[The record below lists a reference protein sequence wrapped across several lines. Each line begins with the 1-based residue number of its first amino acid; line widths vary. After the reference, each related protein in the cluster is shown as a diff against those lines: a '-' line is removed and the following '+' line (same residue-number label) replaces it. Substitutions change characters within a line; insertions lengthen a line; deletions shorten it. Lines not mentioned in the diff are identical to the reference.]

1 VASNREAFNHNLTT
15 ERADSTITTST
26 PLLEQKGKPAA
37 QLERDLQ
44 PARSQRWNWQDAL
57 YLLVLVGLVMAMAL
71 LYTPD
76 LTGEV
81 PGKWWD
87 PLLNIWT
94 LSWDT
99 NSLLH
104 HPALLWQGQ
113 LLYPNLLTL
122 SYSENLL
129 GEVIFFAPVF
139 LISNNPVLAYNVTFY
154 LAFLLCGVN
163 MYIAARHYTGKPL
176 AAFVAALIYAF
187 APYRLAQI
195 DHIHIVAG
203 EWIPLAF
210 LFLDLSLQRSRWHHW
225 SLFILFYLLQLFSS
239 IYYGIFLSYTLLA
252 YVLIRYSWPFI
263 KQLRQNRR
271 AYIEQLMAQV
281 VKPIAVFSAASIILF
296 ILLKPYLDTL
306 HSGLARSTFESV
318 GYSAFVRDFTFTAI
332 FNRLYGISSYNGTI
346 IVPDGEH
353 FLFLG
358 WTIMALTALGIVLA
372 FWKHHS
378 IMRNFAWTG
387 LIVLLFAF
395 GPYLQYSTNSGAPLL
410 PTQSY
415 NHPFAPAIPMPWLLA
430 YYILPGFQGLRVP
443 ARLVGVLL
451 MMLALLSAYTVSWLQ
466 EIVHAKSAG
475 KQEIGAQ
482 PAVRP
487 FKHFS
492 FFALTIRCLLVAL
505 PLAILLESLPAYL
518 PVTHVPV
525 GNSIPPVYQWL
536 ASHGGTQPV
545 VELPMAHLDENFT
558 RKDEAWYDYYAL
570 YHDHPIVNGW
580 SGYRPDLTTTISA
593 LLLNFPSSASLQI
606 LEKYHVEYVIFHPQ
620 LFLRYETPGTVNATL
635 ARMQTSSRL
644 HFIAVFGSNLSS
656 SDSLWQVT

>member
-1 VASNREAFNHNLTT
+1 MST
-15 ERADSTITTST
+15 EPADSIVTTST
-26 PLLEQKGKPAA
+26 PLIEQKSEPAA
-37 QLERDLQ
+37 QLEREIQ
-44 PARSQRWNWQDAL
+44 AAHSHRWNWQDTL
-57 YLLVLVGLVMAMAL
+57 YLLALVGLVIAMVL

-81 PGKWWD
+81 PGEWWD

-99 NSLLH
+99 NTLLH
-104 HPALLWQGQ
+104 HPTLLWQGQ
-113 LLYPNLLTL
+113 LLYPNSLTL

-129 GEVIFFAPVF
+129 GEAIFFAPVF

-163 MYIAARHYTGKPL
+163 MYLAARYYTGKPL
-176 AAFVAALIYAF
+176 AAFVAALVYAF

-225 SLFILFYLLQLFSS
+225 SLFVLFYLLQLLSS

-252 YVLIRYSWPFI
+252 YVLIRYSWPFV
-263 KQLRQNRR
+263 KQLRQNRWV
-271 AYIEQLMAQV
+271 YIRQLLAQS
-281 VKPIAVFSAASIILF
+281 VKPLALFFAASLILF
-296 ILLKPYLDTL
+296 ILMRPYLASL
-306 HSGLARSTFESV
+306 RSGLARSTFEAV
-318 GYSAFVRDFTFTAI
+318 EYSAFVRDFTFTAI

-346 IVPDGEH
+346 ILPDGEH

-358 WTIMALTALGIVLA
+358 WTIMALTALGIALA
-372 FWKHHS
+372 FWRHHRIMLS
-378 IMRNFAWTG
+378 IALTG
-387 LIVLLFAF
+387 LIILLFAF

-415 NHPFAPAIPMPWLLA
+415 THPFAPAIPMPWLVA
-430 YYILPGFQGLRVP
+430 YYVLPGFRGLRVP

-451 MMLALLSAYTVSWLQ
+451 MMLALLSAYTVSQLQ
-466 EIVHAKSAG
+466 EILHAKSAG
-475 KQEIGAQ
+475 KQEIAAQ
-482 PAVRP
+482 PTARP
-487 FKHFS
+487 FKRFS
-492 FFALTIRCLLVAL
+492 FPALAVGCLLVVL
-505 PLAILLESLPAYL
+505 PLSILFESLPAYL

-536 ASHGGTQPV
+536 ATYGGTKPV
-545 VELPMAHLDENFT
+545 VELPMAHRDENFT

-570 YHDHPIVNGW
+570 YHDHPLVNGW
-580 SGYRPDLTTTISA
+580 SGYRPDLTTKISG
-593 LLLNFPSSASLQI
+593 LLLNFPSSGSLHI
-606 LEKYHVEYVIFHPQ
+606 LEKYHVEYVVFHPQ
-620 LFLRYETPGTVNATL
+620 LFLRYETPGTVTATL
-635 ARMQTSSRL
+635 ARMQSTSQL

-656 SDSLWQVT
+656 SDSIWQVT

>member
-1 VASNREAFNHNLTT
+1 VST
-15 ERADSTITTST
+15 EPIDSTVITST
-26 PLLEQKGKPAA
+26 SFIEQKGKPAA
-37 QLERDLQ
+37 QFERELQ
-44 PARSQRWNWQDAL
+44 PERNQEWTGQDAL
-57 YLLVLVGLVMAMAL
+57 YLLALVGLVITMAL

-81 PGKWWD
+81 PGEWWD

-99 NSLLH
+99 NTLLH
-104 HPALLWQGQ
+104 HPTLFWQGQ

-129 GEVIFFAPVF
+129 GEAIFFAPVF

-163 MYIAARHYTGKPL
+163 MYIAARYYTGKPL
-176 AAFVAALIYAF
+176 AAFVASLVYAF

-225 SLFILFYLLQLFSS
+225 SLFVLFYLLQLFSS

-252 YVLIRYSWPFI
+252 YVLIRYSWPFV
-263 KQLRQNRR
+263 KQLRLNRR
-271 AYIEQLMAQV
+271 AYIEQLMAQLI
-281 VKPIAVFSAASIILF
+281 KPLTVFFAASIILF
-296 ILLKPYLDTL
+296 ILLRPYLATL
-306 HSGLARSTFESV
+306 HSGLARSTFEAV

-358 WTIMALTALGIVLA
+358 WAIMALAALGVALA
-372 FWKHHS
+372 FWRHHR
-378 IMRNFAWTG
+378 IMRSFAWTG

-430 YYILPGFQGLRVP
+430 YYVLPGFQGLRVP
-443 ARLVGVLL
+443 ARFVGVLL
-451 MMLALLSAYTVSWLQ
+451 MMLALLSAYAVAWLQ
-466 EIVHAKSAG
+466 EIVRAKSAG
-475 KQEIGAQ
+475 KQEIGPQ
-482 PAVRP
+482 PTARL

-492 FFALTIRCLLVAL
+492 FPALAVRCLLVAL
-505 PLAILLESLPAYL
+505 PLAILLEALPAYL

-525 GNSIPPVYQWL
+525 GSSIPPVYQWL
-536 ASHGGTQPV
+536 ATHGGTQPV

-570 YHDHPIVNGW
+570 YHDHSIVNGW
-580 SGYRPDLTTTISA
+580 SGYRPDLTTTISG
-593 LLLNFPSSASLQI
+593 LLLNFPSLASLQI
-606 LEKYHVEYVIFHPQ
+606 LEKYHVEYVVFHPQ
-620 LFLRYETPGTVNATL
+620 LFLRYETPGAVTATL
-635 ARMQTSSRL
+635 ARMQTSSQL